1 MQCLASRKVTIK
13 DTICFFFILH
23 FLHQRHVAEM
33 EEMVGWVGTS
43 KTDDDVNQ
51 LTTKQ
56 LEESQ
61 VGNPS

>member
-1 MQCLASRKVTIK
+1 
-13 DTICFFFILH
+13 
-23 FLHQRHVAEM
+23 M
-33 EEMVGWVGTS
+33 EEMVGCVGTS
-43 KTDDDVNQ
+43 MTDDDVNQ